1 MSKKL
6 LSIDGKL
13 VTVNGKLLYLPDPN
27 DAVYAAKLPD
37 NNEKTNRGLN
47 MSQVLLMLDGNIL
60 QYTSNGE
67 TYTLQIDESLTPKR
81 VDSASALSNPEDYA
95 EGSVWV
101 QGGGEPTQGA
111 RIAWTP
117 PFGTI
122 KEEIECHNL

>member
-27 DAVYAAKLPD
+27 DAAYAAKLPD
-37 NNEKTNRGLN
+37 SSGKANEGPN

-67 TYTLQIDESLTPKR
+67 TYTLQTDESLIPKR
-81 VDSASALSNPEDYA
+81 VDRAFALSNPEAYA

-101 QGGGEPTQGA
+101 QEGA
-111 RIAWTP
+111 NKIGPR
-117 PFGTI
+117 
-122 KEEIECHNL
+122 KEVYHA

>member
-27 DAVYAAKLPD
+27 DIVYAAKLPD
-37 NNEKTNRGLN
+37 SNGKTNRGLN

-67 TYTLQIDESLTPKR
+67 TYTLQIDESLIPKR
-81 VDSASALSNPEDYA
+81 VDSASVLSNPEVYA

-101 QGGGEPTQGA
+101 QERANKTGP
-111 RIAWTP
+111 R
-117 PFGTI
+117 
-122 KEEIECHNL
+122 KEVYHA

>member
-27 DAVYAAKLPD
+27 DAAYATKLPD
-37 NNEKTNRGLN
+37 SSGKTNEGPN

-67 TYTLQIDESLTPKR
+67 THTLQIDKSLIP
-81 VDSASALSNPEDYA
+81 
-95 EGSVWV
+95 
-101 QGGGEPTQGA
+101 
-111 RIAWTP
+111 
-117 PFGTI
+117 
-122 KEEIECHNL
+122 

>member
-27 DAVYAAKLPD
+27 DTVYATKLSD
-37 NNEKTNRGLN
+37 NNGKTNGGPN

-67 TYTLQIDESLTPKR
+67 TYTLQIDENPIPKR
-81 VDSASALSNPEDYA
+81 VDSASAPSNPEAYA

-101 QGGGEPTQGA
+101 QGGGRAYVGGKNSA
-111 RIAWTP
+111 GTP
-117 PFGTI
+117 VW
-122 KEEIECHNL
+122 ND

>member
-13 VTVNGKLLYLPDPN
+13 VTVNGELLYLPDPN
-27 DAVYAAKLPD
+27 DAAYAAKLPD
-37 NNEKTNRGLN
+37 SSGKTNEGPN

-67 TYTLQIDESLTPKR
+67 TYTLQIDESLIPKR
-81 VDSASALSNPEDYA
+81 VDSASALSNPEAYT

-101 QGGGEPTQGA
+101 QGAT
-111 RIAWTP
+111 
-117 PFGTI
+117 
-122 KEEIECHNL
+122 

>member
-37 NNEKTNRGLN
+37 SNGKTNGGLN

-67 TYTLQIDESLTPKR
+67 TYTLQIDESLIPKR
-81 VDSASALSNPEDYA
+81 VDSASALSNPEAYA

-101 QGGGEPTQGA
+101 QGGYVRDKNSAG
-111 RIAWTP
+111 TP
-117 PFGTI
+117 VW
-122 KEEIECHNL
+122 ND

>member
-27 DAVYAAKLPD
+27 GTVYAAKLPD
-37 NNEKTNRGLN
+37 NNGKTNGGPN

-67 TYTLQIDESLTPKR
+67 THTLQIGESLVPKR
-81 VDSASALSNPEDYA
+81 VDSASAPSNPEAYA

-101 QGGGEPTQGA
+101 QGGANQTGL
-111 RIAWTP
+111 R
-117 PFGTI
+117 
-122 KEEIECHNL
+122 EEVYHA

>member
-13 VTVNGKLLYLPDPN
+13 VTVNGKLLHLPDPN

-37 NNEKTNRGLN
+37 SNGKTNGGPN

-67 TYTLQIDESLTPKR
+67 TYTLQIDESLIPKR
-81 VDSASALSNPEDYA
+81 VDTASTLSNPEA
-95 EGSVWV
+95 HVEGSARV
-101 QGGGEPTQGA
+101 QGGGLREG
-111 RIAWTP
+111 
-117 PFGTI
+117 
-122 KEEIECHNL
+122 EE

>member
-27 DAVYAAKLPD
+27 NTIYAAGLPD
-37 NNEKTNRGLN
+37 SNGRTNGGPN

-67 TYTLQIDESLTPKR
+67 TYTLQIDDSLIPKR
-81 VDSASALSNPEDYA
+81 ADSASAPSNPEAYA
-95 EGSVWV
+95 EGGVWV
-101 QGGGEPTQGA
+101 QGGASLRGGQE
-111 RIAWTP
+111 
-117 PFGTI
+117 
-122 KEEIECHNL
+122 

>member
-27 DAVYAAKLPD
+27 DAVYAAKLPV
-37 NNEKTNRGLN
+37 NNGKTNRGPD

-67 TYTLQIDESLTPKR
+67 TYTLQIDESLIP
-81 VDSASALSNPEDYA
+81 
-95 EGSVWV
+95 
-101 QGGGEPTQGA
+101 QA
-111 RIAWTP
+111 R
-117 PFGTI
+117 
-122 KEEIECHNL
+122 